1 MAQPNDSLRLL
12 EADLRALSL
21 QASRVEGGV
30 FGGLFS
36 SGSGPLD
43 PDVRDAAEH
52 ALARLRAGA
61 AVASEPSEEKA
72 SMTATAPALRAAL
85 SACASPRPD
94 VALAG
99 LRCAQRLVAIGAVLA
114 SDDLCALA
122 DALGADEADETEDD
136 DERFDAVATRK
147 AQTLLQV
154 LELDACFRDE
164 RVARRVLAACFR
176 VLAAANARAL
186 RETHESASRRVVA
199 AEAAAFRACERA
211 FAAASFGDDDAE
223 EDDGNDDVFGGTTRG
238 SIQTTEN
245 SREAFVT
252 TERRVAFDVFCEL
265 CDAAAGDAAA
275 GDADRLPPRFAFDA
289 LTRALL
295 VEPRARNAIR
305 GFETVG
311 GAFGVAAIK
320 TRLCAALVTKT
331 FSDAMASPGR
341 SARRRD
347 SAAFVAEGRAATR
360 CAGAFLRFAAPRR
373 RDPLSRGRARTRD
386 GVAERAERV
395 ADSSAESPRAES
407 SFFAFLSPSRLGRDA
422 EEARSPNPRESVEF
436 ARRTESSAPNDEN
449 ENESDFVDPFA
460 AERLM
465 FLGSFASSLEGEM
478 APWRRSAALDVLRT
492 VAGDPELLRHA
503 RGDGVGTGNASDAFG
518 EVTDILARVAE
529 AGVSVPRG
537 DGDDAFRD
545 GDTSEVTDADDAV
558 PLRVASAFRDAA
570 NAARNASKFR
580 EPEDSDETGHVAHA
594 VFLALD
600 GVSATC
606 SSLETLADESVF
618 LKDESY
624 KTDVRLMVERAWV
637 SLESC
642 LCTAFRRVPGEAA
655 TLELSRAYQAL
666 TRAAAAAGA
675 REAADACL
683 ASLCAFSVSDSDRFG
698 FETKRERDHKSK
710 SAHAFRALLNAAQS
724 LVAADGGL
732 GFRGWFVVLET
743 TRLVEARRA
752 LAGET
757 SPASANGHATR
768 TMTTTETN
776 SDDATVDAL
785 LASAAALVAS
795 SAALR
800 DDQSADALEAARGSS
815 ARELEELSGRFQSIS
830 APKATNVPAD
840 ARAVPVRSDLRAL
853 ARFVDAV
860 LLRVRGETLDAPSRA
875 TAAAAAWRTLEAHFR
890 DALESAAQSPEI
902 ARRACAHLER
912 AVVGALEAIAAG
924 KKKRFDDAS
933 LDATGVLAPL
943 ARAKA
948 RARDLPAR
956 LQAVEAISAL
966 VRERGDLLAAAAGW
980 AAAFDALRAG
990 DFEILTQDL
999 AGPLGAERETC
1010 ETCVE
1015 GQTKTN
1021 KQRKSERRRKD
1032 DAAVV
1037 VAGWSAAAFVVSDAL
1052 PLLSLG
1058 TPGNEE
1064 ARDGAR
1070 DGAVA
1075 LALARVVPLL
1085 SSYASQT
1092 DDTRTSLS
1100 AVNAMWNACDVFARR
1115 AEDIG
1120 DTGFRDRLGD
1130 GEGTRPDSLDAL
1142 LLRAFEALAA
1152 AGVDRSRPDVRH
1164 SGVNTLANV
1173 LATRGAALSPA
1184 AWRDATL
1191 GVFFPLVFEIR
1202 ARAAAAGDERVD
1214 VSMVSALASNGTS
1227 SRRDDGGVGG
1237 GARLDTH
1244 TSVASSTEDSE
1255 TDPFDPSDAPPVLL
1269 VHHSRNTAAKQWDE
1283 TLSAAITAVGE
1294 LVRKRAARL
1303 LARETRDAFVGPVW
1317 TRTCAFAAEC
1327 VASASQETATA
1338 ALRAARLAATRFA
1351 SVSVEGEGPEEPPHS
1366 ASVRAAA
1373 RAAFKAALR
1382 GVYETATR
1390 LATRDPEA
1398 KKKVTAKTRLEL
1410 AKTLAQ
1416 VFAAVPASAFDFDDV
1431 AVVVS
1436 VADALARA
1444 PEPWPEWFEEEE
1456 ATEKKEAPSTP
1467 TRATRRRDR
1476 LRALGS
1482 GYAASQTQRACFET
1496 LAALVPNVD
1505 DACVDAGTYVTVL
1518 FCFLAYVD
1526 GSNVSSGPDAT
1537 EMVPTQPSSVGTAE
1551 NATCAALACDAF
1563 AKLAAAPGLPGD
1575 DLACAFAGAVST
1587 FARAMKRKREEG
1599 RSEEAFENLRVAATR
1614 AFHATLDRGVPA
1626 AQKYVSAAG
1635 GADAVKRSWGVIA
1648 DAFEASILN
1657 ARCFEADGADGA
1669 DGTIESDDRKRRR
1682 EEDALRREG
1691 LAALRDACARGDSA
1705 PEDVVAR
1712 LVQVLAAGADAEIAF
1727 EIGDREIE
1735 TSSAVRVEEST
1746 SAAAAKNAATEAS
1759 GDGRRSFAERAFPSL
1774 CLLHLRDLVLSAG
1787 AGPGASSAARLAA
1800 PALLA
1805 KCESSLR
1812 RYAAEESL
1820 RRGGS
1825 AEGFETDVS
1834 AARAAVAARA
1844 LASALAPAPGGGPGG
1859 GFFFRKETPATILA
1873 AAANPERA
1881 RALRAALEACV
1892 EASDVA
1898 LRDAAGSTLAAL
1910 SRFQESRAQ

>member
-12 EADLRALSL
+12 EADLQALSL

-99 LRCAQRLVAIGAVLA
+99 LRCAQRLVAIGAALA

-223 EDDGNDDVFGGTTRG
+223 GDDGNDDGFGGTTTRVP
-238 SIQTTEN
+238 IQTTEN
-245 SREAFVT
+245 SREGREAFVT

-275 GDADRLPPRFAFDA
+275 GDADRTPPRFAFDA

-295 VEPRARNAIR
+295 VEPRARNAVR
-305 GFETVG
+305 GFETAG

-331 FSDAMASPGR
+331 FTDAMASPGR

-347 SAAFVAEGRAATR
+347 SAAFVAERRAATR

-395 ADSSAESPRAES
+395 ADSSAESPRVES

-422 EEARSPNPRESVEF
+422 EEEDERSPNPRESVEF

-449 ENESDFVDPFA
+449 EKESDFVDPFA

-503 RGDGVGTGNASDAFG
+503 RGDGAGTGNASDAFG

-600 GVSATC
+600 GVLATC

-683 ASLCAFSVSDSDRFG
+683 ASLCAFSVSDSDRFA

-732 GFRGWFVVLET
+732 GFRGWFAVLET

-752 LAGET
+752 LAGE
-757 SPASANGHATR
+757 R

-875 TAAAAAWRTLEAHFR
+875 TAAAAAWHTLEAHFR

-924 KKKRFDDAS
+924 KRFDDAS
-933 LDATGVLAPL
+933 SLDAAGVLAPL

-956 LQAVEAISAL
+956 IQAVEAISAL

-990 DFEILTQDL
+990 DFVETQDL

-1010 ETCVE
+1010 V
-1015 GQTKTN
+1015 TKE
-1021 KQRKSERRRKD
+1021 SERRRKD

-1058 TPGNEE
+1058 APGNEE
-1064 ARDGAR
+1064 ARDGVR
-1070 DGAVA
+1070 DGADA

-1092 DDTRTSLS
+1092 DDTRVSLS

-1115 AEDIG
+1115 AEDM
-1120 DTGFRDRLGD
+1120 GFRDGGD
-1130 GEGTRPDSLDAL
+1130 REGTRPDSLDAL

-1227 SRRDDGGVGG
+1227 
-1237 GARLDTH
+1237 RLA
-1244 TSVASSTEDSE
+1244 SVVASSTEDSLQ
-1255 TDPFDPSDAPPVLL
+1255 TDPSDPSDAPPVLL

-1283 TLSAAITAVGE
+1283 TLSVAITAVGE
-1294 LVRKRAARL
+1294 LARKRAARL

-1327 VASASQETATA
+1327 VTSASQETATA

-1351 SVSVEGEGPEEPPHS
+1351 SVSVEGEGPDEPPRD

-1390 LATRDPEA
+1390 LATRDPDA
-1398 KKKVTAKTRLEL
+1398 KKKTKTKVTAKTRLEL

-1416 VFAAVPASAFDFDDV
+1416 VFAAVPASAFDLDDV
-1431 AVVVS
+1431 TVVVS
-1436 VADALARA
+1436 VADALVRA

-1456 ATEKKEAPSTP
+1456 VFEEPSTP
-1467 TRATRRRDR
+1467 KRETRRRA

-1482 GYAASQTQRACFET
+1482 GYAASQTQRACFDA

-1505 DACVDAGTYVTVL
+1505 DKCVDAGTYVTVL
-1518 FCFLAYVD
+1518 FCFLAYVNG
-1526 GSNVSSGPDAT
+1526 GSNVSSNPEITSST
-1537 EMVPTQPSSVGTAE
+1537 EITPTQPSSIGMAE
-1551 NATCAALACDAF
+1551 NATCAALACDVF
-1563 AKLAAAPGLPGD
+1563 AKLASVTGLPGD
-1575 DLACAFAGAVST
+1575 DLACVFAGAVST
-1587 FARAMKRKREEG
+1587 FARAMTPITSPSREEEEEE
-1599 RSEEAFENLRVAATR
+1599 EEAFQLRVAATR

-1635 GADAVKRSWGVIA
+1635 GADVVRRSWGIIA
-1648 DAFEASILN
+1648 DAFEASIFHRNLP
-1657 ARCFEADGADGA
+1657 E
-1669 DGTIESDDRKRRR
+1669 GTEKGPAVQKRKRRR

-1705 PEDVVAR
+1705 PEDVIAR
-1712 LVQVLAAGADAEIAF
+1712 LVQVLAAGADAEI
-1727 EIGDREIE
+1727 GHE
-1735 TSSAVRVEEST
+1735 TSSAVRVEEGSS
-1746 SAAAAKNAATEAS
+1746 SAAASDAATETSVA
-1759 GDGRRSFAERAFPSL
+1759 RSFAERAFPSL

-1820 RRGGS
+1820 RREGS
-1825 AEGFETDVS
+1825 AEGFETAVS

-1873 AAANPERA
+1873 AAATPERA

-1892 EASDVA
+1892 EASDAA
-1898 LRDAAGSTLAAL
+1898 LRDAAGTTLAAL
-1910 SRFQESRAQ
+1910 SRFQESRA

>member
-1 MAQPNDSLRLL
+1 MTQPNDSLRLL

-61 AVASEPSEEKA
+61 AFHVASEPSEEKA
-72 SMTATAPALRAAL
+72 STSATSATAPALRAAL

-99 LRCAQRLVAIGAVLA
+99 LRCAQRLVAIGAALA

-186 RETHESASRRVVA
+186 RETHESASRRIVA

-223 EDDGNDDVFGGTTRG
+223 EDDGNDDSRFGGTTRG
-238 SIQTTEN
+238 SIQTTIQN

-275 GDADRLPPRFAFDA
+275 GDADRTPPRFAFDA

-305 GFETVG
+305 GFETAG

-331 FSDAMASPGR
+331 FSMASMASPGR

-373 RDPLSRGRARTRD
+373 REQRESRD

-395 ADSSAESPRAES
+395 ADSPRAESSPSRAES

-422 EEARSPNPRESVEF
+422 EEEDEPQRSPNPRESVEF

-449 ENESDFVDPFA
+449 EKESDFDFVDPFA

-503 RGDGVGTGNASDAFG
+503 RGDGAGTGNASDAFG

-600 GVSATC
+600 GVLATC

-642 LCTAFRRVPGEAA
+642 LRTAFRRVPGEAA

-675 REAADACL
+675 REAVDACL
-683 ASLCAFSVSDSDRFG
+683 ASLCAFSVSDSDSFQM
-698 FETKRERDHKSK
+698 RERDHESK

-732 GFRGWFVVLET
+732 GFRGWFAVLET

-752 LAGET
+752 LAGSRE
-757 SPASANGHATR
+757 R

-800 DDQSADALEAARGSS
+800 DEQSADALEAARGSS

-924 KKKRFDDAS
+924 KRFDDAS
-933 LDATGVLAPL
+933 LDAAGVLAPL

-948 RARDLPAR
+948 RARGLTAR

-990 DFEILTQDL
+990 DFVETQNL
-999 AGPLGAERETC
+999 AGRLGAERETSFL
-1010 ETCVE
+1010 VE
-1015 GQTKTN
+1015 RHTKTG
-1021 KQRKSERRRKD
+1021 RSGRRRKD

-1058 TPGNEE
+1058 APGNEE

-1092 DDTRTSLS
+1092 DDTRVSLS
-1100 AVNAMWNACDVFARR
+1100 AVNAMWNACDVFAKTSS
-1115 AEDIG
+1115 E
-1120 DTGFRDRLGD
+1120 DTGFRDGGD
-1130 GEGTRPDSLDAL
+1130 REGTSTRRENSLDAL

-1173 LATRGAALSPA
+1173 LAARGAALSPA

-1214 VSMVSALASNGTS
+1214 VSMVSALASNGSS
-1227 SRRDDGGVGG
+1227 SRRARGGVGG
-1237 GARLDTH
+1237 VGGAT
-1244 TSVASSTEDSE
+1244 TAASVASSTEVSPQ
-1255 TDPFDPSDAPPVLL
+1255 TDPSRDPSRDPPDSTPVLL

-1283 TLSAAITAVGE
+1283 TLSVAITAVGE
-1294 LVRKRAARL
+1294 LARKRAARL
-1303 LARETRDAFVGPVW
+1303 LAPETRDAFVGRLDSVW

-1327 VASASQETATA
+1327 VTSASQETATA

-1351 SVSVEGEGPEEPPHS
+1351 SVSVDASVGD

-1373 RAAFKAALR
+1373 RAAFKAATR

-1390 LATRDPEA
+1390 LATRDPEK

-1416 VFAAVPASAFDFDDV
+1416 VFAAVPNSAFDFDDV

-1456 ATEKKEAPSTP
+1456 GSSLIAKEKTSTSK
-1467 TRATRRRDR
+1467 ALR
-1476 LRALGS
+1476 LLGS
-1482 GYAASQTQRACFET
+1482 GYAASQTQRACFDA
-1496 LAALVPNVD
+1496 LAALVPNVT

-1526 GSNVSSGPDAT
+1526 GSNVSSGPDASNPDAT
-1537 EMVPTQPSSVGTAE
+1537 EIVPTQPSSIGTAE

-1563 AKLAAAPGLPGD
+1563 AKLAACPGLPGD
-1575 DLACAFAGAVST
+1575 DLACAFAGAVSA
-1587 FARAMKRKREEG
+1587 FARAIRHAIRHETSGREEG
-1599 RSEEAFENLRVAATR
+1599 RSEEAFETRVAATR

-1635 GADAVKRSWGVIA
+1635 GADAVRRSWGVIA
-1648 DAFEASILN
+1648 DTFEASVLN
-1657 ARCFEADGADGA
+1657 APSPSAKPPG
-1669 DGTIESDDRKRRR
+1669 GTDEGPARRKRRFR

-1705 PEDVVAR
+1705 PEDVIAR
-1712 LVQVLAAGADAEIAF
+1712 LVQVLAAGADAEI
-1727 EIGDREIE
+1727 GHE
-1735 TSSAVRVEEST
+1735 TSSAVRVEEESS
-1746 SAAAAKNAATEAS
+1746 SAAASDAATETSVA
-1759 GDGRRSFAERAFPSL
+1759 RSFAERAFPSL

-1820 RRGGS
+1820 RREGS
-1825 AEGFETDVS
+1825 AEGFESAVS

-1873 AAANPERA
+1873 AAATPERA

-1892 EASDVA
+1892 EASDAA
-1898 LRDAAGSTLAAL
+1898 LRDAAGTTLAAL
-1910 SRFQESRAQ
+1910 SRFQESRA

>member
-12 EADLRALSL
+12 EADLQALSL

-52 ALARLRAGA
+52 ALARLRVGA

-72 SMTATAPALRAAL
+72 LMTATAPALRAAL

-99 LRCAQRLVAIGAVLA
+99 LRCAQRLVAIGAALA

-223 EDDGNDDVFGGTTRG
+223 GDDGNDDGFGMTTRG
-238 SIQTTEN
+238 AIQTTEN
-245 SREAFVT
+245 SRNSREAFAT

-265 CDAAAGDAAA
+265 CDAAAGDA
-275 GDADRLPPRFAFDA
+275 DRTPPRFAFDA

-295 VEPRARNAIR
+295 VEPRARNAVR
-305 GFETVG
+305 GFETAG

-395 ADSSAESPRAES
+395 ADSSVESPRAES

-422 EEARSPNPRESVEF
+422 EEEDERSPNPRESVEF

-449 ENESDFVDPFA
+449 EKESDFVDPFA

-503 RGDGVGTGNASDAFG
+503 RGDGAGTGNASDAFG

-558 PLRVASAFRDAA
+558 PLRVASAFKDAA

-600 GVSATC
+600 GVLATC

-724 LVAADGGL
+724 LVATDGGL
-732 GFRGWFVVLET
+732 GFRGWFAVLET
-743 TRLVEARRA
+743 TRLVEARRM

-757 SPASANGHATR
+757 SPASVNGHATR

-800 DDQSADALEAARGSS
+800 DEQSADALEAARGSS

-875 TAAAAAWRTLEAHFR
+875 TAAAAAWHTLEAHFR

-902 ARRACAHLER
+902 ARWACAHLER

-924 KKKRFDDAS
+924 KRFDDAS
-933 LDATGVLAPL
+933 SLDAAGVLAPL

-948 RARDLPAR
+948 RARGLPAR

-990 DFEILTQDL
+990 DFVETQDL

-1010 ETCVE
+1010 V
-1015 GQTKTN
+1015 TKE
-1021 KQRKSERRRKD
+1021 SERRRKD

-1058 TPGNEE
+1058 APGNEE
-1064 ARDGAR
+1064 ARDGVR
-1070 DGAVA
+1070 DGADA

-1092 DDTRTSLS
+1092 DDTRVSLS

-1115 AEDIG
+1115 AEDM
-1120 DTGFRDRLGD
+1120 DFRDGGD
-1130 GEGTRPDSLDAL
+1130 REGTRPDSLDAL

-1214 VSMVSALASNGTS
+1214 VSVVSALASNGTS
-1227 SRRDDGGVGG
+1227 RTRSSV
-1237 GARLDTH
+1237 
-1244 TSVASSTEDSE
+1244 VASSTEDSLQ
-1255 TDPFDPSDAPPVLL
+1255 TDPSDPSDAPPVLL

-1283 TLSAAITAVGE
+1283 TLSVAITAVGE
-1294 LVRKRAARL
+1294 LARKRAARL
-1303 LARETRDAFVGPVW
+1303 LARETRDAFGPVW

-1327 VASASQETATA
+1327 VTSPRASQETATA

-1351 SVSVEGEGPEEPPHS
+1351 SVSVEGEGPDEPPRD

-1390 LATRDPEA
+1390 LATRDPDA
-1398 KKKVTAKTRLEL
+1398 KKKTKTKTKVTAKTRLEL

-1416 VFAAVPASAFDFDDV
+1416 VFAAVPASAFDLDDV
-1431 AVVVS
+1431 TVVVS
-1436 VADALARA
+1436 VADALVRA
-1444 PEPWPEWFEEEE
+1444 PEPWPEWFEEGEVFEE
-1456 ATEKKEAPSTP
+1456 PSTP
-1467 TRATRRRDR
+1467 KRETRRRA

-1482 GYAASQTQRACFET
+1482 GYAASQTQRACFDA

-1505 DACVDAGTYVTVL
+1505 DKCVDAGTYVTVL
-1518 FCFLAYVD
+1518 FCFLAYVN
-1526 GSNVSSGPDAT
+1526 GSNGSNGLNVSSNPEITSPT
-1537 EMVPTQPSSVGTAE
+1537 EITPTQPSSIGMAE
-1551 NATCAALACDAF
+1551 NATCAALACDVF
-1563 AKLAAAPGLPGD
+1563 AKLASVTGLPGD
-1575 DLACAFAGAVST
+1575 DLACVFAGAVST
-1587 FARAMKRKREEG
+1587 FARAMTPITSPSREEEEEE
-1599 RSEEAFENLRVAATR
+1599 EEAFQLRVAATR

-1635 GADAVKRSWGVIA
+1635 GADVVRRSWRIIA
-1648 DAFEASILN
+1648 DAFEASIFHRNLP
-1657 ARCFEADGADGA
+1657 E
-1669 DGTIESDDRKRRR
+1669 GTEKGPAVQKRKRRR

-1712 LVQVLAAGADAEIAF
+1712 LVQVLAAGADAEIGHETF
-1727 EIGDREIE
+1727 EIGHE
-1735 TSSAVRVEEST
+1735 TSSAVRVDEGSS
-1746 SAAAAKNAATEAS
+1746 SAAASDAATETSVA
-1759 GDGRRSFAERAFPSL
+1759 RSFAERAFPSL

-1812 RYAAEESL
+1812 RNAAEESL
-1820 RRGGS
+1820 RREGS
-1825 AEGFETDVS
+1825 AEGFETAVS

-1873 AAANPERA
+1873 AAATPERA

-1892 EASDVA
+1892 EASDAA
-1898 LRDAAGSTLAAL
+1898 LRDAAGTTLAAL
-1910 SRFQESRAQ
+1910 SRFQESRA

>member
-72 SMTATAPALRAAL
+72 SMTATTPALRAAL

-122 DALGADEADETEDD
+122 DALGADEADETKDD
-136 DERFDAVATRK
+136 DERFDAIATRK

-186 RETHESASRRVVA
+186 RETHEGASRRVVA

-211 FAAASFGDDDAE
+211 FAAASFGDDD
-223 EDDGNDDVFGGTTRG
+223 VFGGTTRG

-252 TERRVAFDVFCEL
+252 IERRVAFDVFCEL

-311 GAFGVAAIK
+311 GAFGVTAIK

-422 EEARSPNPRESVEF
+422 EEEDARSPNPRESVEF

-580 EPEDSDETGHVAHA
+580 EPEDSDETGHVARA

-732 GFRGWFVVLET
+732 GFRGWFAVLET

-768 TMTTTETN
+768 TMTTSETN

-875 TAAAAAWRTLEAHFR
+875 IAAAAAWRTLEAHFR

-924 KKKRFDDAS
+924 KRFDDASAS

-1015 GQTKTN
+1015 GQTKSN

-1058 TPGNEE
+1058 APGNEE
-1064 ARDGAR
+1064 AREKKDGAR

-1115 AEDIG
+1115 AEDI
-1120 DTGFRDRLGD
+1120 GFRDRLGD

-1283 TLSAAITAVGE
+1283 TLSVAITAVGE

-1351 SVSVEGEGPEEPPHS
+1351 SVSVEGEGPDEPPRS

-1390 LATRDPEA
+1390 LATRDPDA

-1482 GYAASQTQRACFET
+1482 GYAASQTQRACFDA

-1505 DACVDAGTYVTVL
+1505 DTCVDAGTYVTVL

-1599 RSEEAFENLRVAATR
+1599 RSEEAFESLRVAATR

-1657 ARCFEADGADGA
+1657 AQCCGADGA
-1669 DGTIESDDRKRRR
+1669 DGTIPARRKRRR

-1705 PEDVVAR
+1705 PENVIAR

-1727 EIGDREIE
+1727 EIGHE
-1735 TSSAVRVEEST
+1735 TSSAVRVEESS
-1746 SAAAAKNAATEAS
+1746 SAAASDAATEAS
-1759 GDGRRSFAERAFPSL
+1759 VARSFAERAFPSL

-1898 LRDAAGSTLAAL
+1898 LRDAAGTTLAAL